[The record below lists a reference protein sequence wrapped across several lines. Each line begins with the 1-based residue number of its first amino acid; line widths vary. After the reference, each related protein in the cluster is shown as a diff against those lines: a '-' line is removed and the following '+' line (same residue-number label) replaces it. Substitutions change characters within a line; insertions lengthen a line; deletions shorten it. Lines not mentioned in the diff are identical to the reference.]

1 VRARPRSVRVLLVA
15 AVTAAAGLTAA
26 LSPAGAATGP
36 KPVTGGAVQ
45 AWQAAYYRPPKP
57 VKIPTVTYFLTG
69 GSNDDLARVAGTPT
83 ATFGRSKPTGGTD
96 SSQTTTPAT
105 TQGTSSDPGTALWS
119 APYKGWISG
128 RLTFT
133 WWWATLD
140 AASGLGGANA
150 NLRVYADPGTPQQ
163 KLIGSN
169 GVAISAFGSD
179 PQKVTSVVDV
189 KGVVAKALLIQL
201 DPQYVDASQDLRVYY
216 GSAAHPSSFT
226 VPVGIAGPVPVPSTT
241 AVRDTDPL
249 VLASSYLGRKAAE
262 PTIGITKQG
271 NAFMVAADFDGLS
284 PATPQTKIF
293 ATYDGNK
300 SWKDVSPVVAG
311 RSFPPTTLDPYLY
324 VDPQTGRIF
333 SDDLTV
339 GCSVLQ
345 WSDDQGK
352 TWSRGNPFACEMP
365 VDDHQ
370 TIVAGDPPPG
380 VQTVGYPN
388 VIYYCV
394 NKVGDSQCARSL
406 DGGTTFTATGNPAFA
421 GVQPAQDGSS
431 SAAPGFCGG
440 LHGHIVT
447 DPAGRLFLPRGYCGK
462 PWLAMSE
469 DGGTTW
475 TQSQVSRL
483 DIAGNQAS
491 VASDTAGNI
500 YYLWWTAD
508 TLLPYLAVSRDH
520 GKTFGPALLVGPPG
534 LRAVNLPSIDA
545 GAPGHVAIS
554 YPGTMDA
561 DASKP
566 ARAWNYYVAVSTNAL
581 ADLPVFHS
589 ATANPLRDPIHR
601 GVCLNRCAGMYD
613 FLDVVIAPSGQTWA
627 AAVDTCTKACSS
639 AVGPTLGK
647 GETATDAQGVGIRQ
661 LAGPGLPRR

>member
-1 VRARPRSVRVLLVA
+1 VRVQARSVRFLLVA
-15 AVTAAAGLTAA
+15 AVTAAGGLTAA
-26 LSPAGAATGP
+26 LAPAGAAAAAP
-36 KPVTGGAVQ
+36 KAVQGGSVQ
-45 AWQAAYYRPPKP
+45 AWQATHYRPQRP
-57 VKIPTVTYFLTG
+57 VKIPSVQYYFAG
-69 GSNDDLARVAGTPT
+69 GANDDLARVGGAPT
-83 ATFGRSKPTGGTD
+83 ATFGRAKPTGAND
-96 SSQTTTPAT
+96 SMQTTSPAVVT
-105 TQGTSSDPGTALWS
+105 GTQGVAEWR
-119 APYKGWISG
+119 APYAGKIQG
-128 RLTFT
+128 RVTLT
-133 WWWATLD
+133 WWWSTLD

-150 NLRVYADPGTPQQ
+150 TVRVIADPGT
-163 KLIGSN
+163 KAEKVLGSN
-169 GVAISAFGSD
+169 GVAISAFGNA
-179 PQKVTSVVDV
+179 PQQITSVVDV
-189 KGVVAKALLIQL
+189 KGSVAKTLLIQA
-201 DPQYVDASQDLRVYY
+201 DPTYVDASEDLRVYY
-216 GSAAHPSSFT
+216 GSAAHPSGFT
-226 VPVGIAGPVPVPSTT
+226 IPIGAAPPVKVPSTKR
-241 AVRDTDPL
+241 VRDTNPL
-249 VLASSYLGRKAAE
+249 VLSATYIGRKAAE

-293 ATYDGNK
+293 GSYDGNK
-300 SWKDVSPVVAG
+300 SWKNITPTIATLNY
-311 RSFPPTTLDPYLY
+311 PPTTLDPYLY
-324 VDPQTGRIF
+324 VDTKTGRIF

-370 TIVAGDPPPG
+370 TIVAGPPPPG
-380 VQTVGYPN
+380 ITTSGYPN

-406 DGGTTFTATGNPAFA
+406 DGGNTFTATGTPAFA
-421 GVQPAQDGSS
+421 GAQPAQDGSS

-447 DPAGRLFLPRGYCGK
+447 DPSGRLYLPRGYCGK

-475 TQSQVSRL
+475 TQTQVNRMG
-483 DIAGNQAS
+483 IAGNQAS

-500 YYLWWTAD
+500 YYLWWSDD
-508 TLLPYLAVSRDH
+508 TDLPYMAISRDH
-520 GKTFGPALLVGPPG
+520 GKTFGPALLVAPPG

-545 GAPGHVAIS
+545 GSPGHVAIS
-554 YPGTMDA
+554 YPGTMDP
-561 DASKP
+561 DSSKMS
-566 ARAWNYYVAVSTNAL
+566 RAWNYYVAVSDDAL

-589 ATANPLRDPIHR
+589 ATANSLKDPVHR

-627 AAVDTCTKACSS
+627 AEVDTCTKGCITA
-639 AVGPTLGK
+639 AGPTLRN
-647 GETATDAQGVGIRQ
+647 GETPSDAQGVAIRQ
-661 LAGPGLPRR
+661 LAGPGLHRR